1 MGKSLFVYNPL
12 PSSITMDVSKRTKE
26 VRTAVQEITE
36 TEPKSRQNQL
46 RDSEMYQTEE
56 TACYLRSVF
65 IVLCSRPI
73 FLTFF
78 LGVLQQSLLLREPRP
93 PVYLFP
99 PYNESK
105 LYQTIIQD
113 TEKSM
118 QIEKVG
124 NQALVF
130 NYQQSAT
137 VLLRHSTQIG

>member
-1 MGKSLFVYNPL
+1 MGKSLFVYNLL

-26 VRTAVQEITE
+26 VLTTVQEITE
-36 TEPKSRQNQL
+36 TDPKSRLNQL
-46 RDSEMYQTEE
+46 RDSEMYQTQEI
-56 TACYLRSVF
+56 ACYLRSVF

-78 LGVLQQSLLLREPRP
+78 LVVLQQSLLLREPRP

-99 PYNESK
+99 RYNESK
-105 LYQTIIQD
+105 LYQNIIQD
-113 TEKSM
+113 TVKSM
-118 QIEKVG
+118 QIEEVS

>member
-1 MGKSLFVYNPL
+1 
-12 PSSITMDVSKRTKE
+12 MDVSKRTKE
-26 VRTAVQEITE
+26 FLTAVQEITE
-36 TEPKSRQNQL
+36 TEPKSRRTQL
-46 RDSEMYQTEE
+46 RDSEMYQTLEI
-56 TACYLRSVF
+56 ASYLRSVF
-65 IVLCSRPI
+65 IALCSRPI

-78 LGVLQQSLLLREPRP
+78 LVVLQQSLLLRELRP

-113 TEKSM
+113 TVKSM
-118 QIEKVG
+118 QIEKVS

-137 VLLRHSTQIG
+137 VSLRHSTQIR